1 MQFIETP
8 AYRKAFIQYLR
19 KGTAI
24 DISPRAVP
32 TERPTTHY
40 IWRTSGDNKVRATH
54 AVNNGKIFAWDN
66 PPETG
71 HPGDD
76 YNCRCTAEPYTL
88 EVNESFSQWVTSIVD
103 EGLRRWAWYDFVLHY
118 YFGGGRDIRLS
129 HVGHLQDVI
138 DASREHVFKG
148 VERQVFKEA
157 RATISGSL
165 NDTFKRSYPF
175 YSVSFV
181 HGESTVQ
188 GGYSGSVTRMGNAL
202 HINVEVV
209 YNFSDVFTDPLDIRE
224 REVGNSDPRAIE
236 ANQLIDSEVGGQYYD
251 VVDSWTTRL
260 TAVIHIDANKS
271 GYRGGG

>member
-1 MQFIETP
+1 MHILETP

-24 DISPRAVP
+24 EISLKAAAN
-32 TERPTTHY
+32 ERPTTHY
-40 IWRTSGDNKVRATH
+40 IWRTSGDNKVRASH
-54 AVNNGKIFAWDN
+54 AANNGKIFAWDN

-71 HPGDD
+71 HPGED
-76 YNCRCTAEPYTL
+76 YNCRCTAEPYKP
-88 EVNESFSQWVTSIVD
+88 EVNESSSQWVTSIVD

-118 YFGGGRDIRLS
+118 YFGGGRGIRLS

-138 DASREHVFKG
+138 DESREHVFKG
-148 VERQVFKEA
+148 VERQVFREA
-157 RATISGSL
+157 RATVSGSL
-165 NDTFKRSYPF
+165 NDSFERSYPF

-181 HGESTVQ
+181 HGESTVR
-188 GGYSGSVTRMGNAL
+188 GRYNGTVTRIRNAL

-224 REVGNSDPRAIE
+224 REGGSSDPRAVE
-236 ANQLIDSEVGGQYYD
+236 ASQLIYSEVGGQYYD

-260 TAVIHIDANKS
+260 TAIIHIDANKS
-271 GYRGGG
+271 GYGE